1 VRRDR
6 AQGFSVQWVRT
17 CATLTTVSRTSNRKR
32 RRKPK
37 RPLPRVPDY
46 VRYSG
51 GGRRYWRLGGPLTR
65 DHEAE
70 AKAAQAAKQP
80 GPLGRLI
87 LRMLGGGKSTPP
99 R

>member
-1 VRRDR
+1 MRNTRRVS
-6 AQGFSVQWVRT
+6 QGP
-17 CATLTTVSRTSNRKR
+17 NRKQ

-37 RPLPRVPDY
+37 RPLPPVPDY
-46 VRYSG
+46 VRYTG

-70 AKAAQAAKQP
+70 AKAAQAAKSP
-80 GPLGRLI
+80 SRLGRLV
-87 LRMLGGGKSTPP
+87 LRILGGGKAAPP